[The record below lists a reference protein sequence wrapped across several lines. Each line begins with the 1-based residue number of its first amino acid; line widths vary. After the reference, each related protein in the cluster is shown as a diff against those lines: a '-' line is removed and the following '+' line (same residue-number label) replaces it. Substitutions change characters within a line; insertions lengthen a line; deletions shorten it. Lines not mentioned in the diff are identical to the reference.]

1 MVAMLCPVLIS
12 RDAELHALDAALAR
26 ARDGAGGVLILA
38 GDAGVGKSRLA
49 TELATR
55 ASEQEIDVLRG
66 RATESV
72 VPVPFRP
79 ITEALMKVA
88 RAGMIPD
95 APEMASYRPALGS
108 LVPEWSRPEDGEAE
122 ISPLILGEALI
133 RLLSSP
139 GGTTPL
145 DPRPAAGPQ
154 GPPALTPPTSKGT
167 LLILEDVH
175 WADPETLAILEYL
188 ADNLAGTRVLCVATL
203 RDSEPSGGLDCVR
216 ALNAR
221 RAIALVEVRRLMD
234 WAVREMAAACLG
246 TQDVPAAVTAL
257 LADCDGLPFAVEEI
271 LAAAVSSGQLIN
283 GPDGWEVNNRVST
296 GVPDSIVGSVRHRLT
311 ALGPLAGDLLASAA
325 VLGRQF
331 DWTLLPGIADAPES
345 DVLAE
350 LQRAQHVQLI
360 EPVIPSNHMFR
371 FRHSLT
377 RHAIL
382 SGLLPP
388 DMVYRSATAAAAVEH
403 AHPELPGSWCELAA
417 ELHEAAGERV
427 RAAELLLRVGKRAL
441 GKGALST
448 AATSLRDASDLIAP
462 ASGNG
467 PVLRAG
473 GVPSPQNGTA
483 LATDPMLAIEIDD
496 ALVQALALAGDHTKL
511 APVASELIARLASA
525 GVDPRREALI
535 RIRTARTMSEDSPAD
550 AAEHLAAAG
559 AIAAAVGDPAL
570 ASRVDATAAHCAV
583 DAGDLAKAG
592 ELAHRSL
599 AQAEAAGLEG
609 WAADVAFDALQVI
622 GRTERARDMEA
633 ARAAFERADQIAVR
647 EDFAVRRIKA
657 LHELGTVD
665 MLQDGGTAR
674 LSEARELANKAGAI
688 STMTVIDLQLA
699 NGWSV
704 SEDLDRALESAR
716 QCQQRARS
724 IGARRIEASALS
736 VEAFIH
742 GVRGE
747 RRQAER
753 AAEEAE
759 RLLPGDPELLLTT
772 WGQARVTA
780 SLFIDD
786 QARALQESIKGI
798 SYAFQAPLRAP
809 RRAWGFHALLQA
821 VSGDDGRLALR
832 QAQAAA
838 PAAGWNRGF
847 LAYAEAVLEGQ
858 QGHAARAG
866 VLAEDGARHL
876 RTFAPWWNH
885 LVRRLI
891 APAAIAGGW
900 GQPLSWL
907 REATAEFEMSGHSR
921 LASACRGLLRQ
932 AGERVPRAG
941 RGTAQVPPQ
950 MRRLGITS
958 REMDVFLLVARGF
971 SNTEIAEKLYISPKT
986 VETHI
991 ASLVAKTG
999 QAGRRELVAHAARFA
1014 PS

>member
-12 RDAELHALDAALAR
+12 REAELHALDAALER

-49 TELATR
+49 TELASR
-55 ASEQEIDVLRG
+55 AREQEIDVLRG

-88 RAGMIPD
+88 RAGVIPD
-95 APEMASYRPALGS
+95 APEMSSYRPALGS
-108 LVPEWSRPEDGEAE
+108 LVPEWSRPEDGDAE

-133 RLLSSP
+133 RLL
-139 GGTTPL
+139 
-145 DPRPAAGPQ
+145 A
-154 GPPALTPPTSKGT
+154 PPTSKGT
-167 LLILEDVH
+167 VLVLEDVH

-203 RDSEPSGGLDCVR
+203 RDSEPSAGLDCVR

-234 WAVREMAAACLG
+234 WAVREMTAACLG

-271 LAAAVSSGQLIN
+271 LAAAVSSGQLIS
-283 GPDGWEVNNRVST
+283 GPDGWEINNQVST
-296 GVPDSIVGSVRHRLT
+296 GVPDSIVGSVRHRIT

-331 DWTLLPGIADAPES
+331 DWTLLPGIADSAEA

-350 LQRAQHVQLI
+350 LQRAQHLQLI

-388 DMVYRSATAAAAVEH
+388 DLVYRSAIAAAAVEH

-448 AATSLRDASDLIAP
+448 AAASLKDARDLIAP
-462 ASGNG
+462 GAGNG
-467 PVLRAG
+467 T
-473 GVPSPQNGTA
+473 SPQDGA
-483 LATDPMLAIEIDD
+483 SDPADPMLAVEIDD
-496 ALVQALALAGDHTKL
+496 ALVEALALAGDHTKL
-511 APVASELIARLASA
+511 APVASELIARLAS
-525 GVDPRREALI
+525 GRLDPRREALI

-550 AAEHLAAAG
+550 AVEHLTAAR
-559 AIAAAVGDPAL
+559 AIAADIGDPAL

-583 DAGDLAKAG
+583 DAGELAKAS

-599 AQAEAAGLEG
+599 ARAEAAGLQG

-633 ARAAFERADQIAVR
+633 ARAAFERADHIAAR
-647 EDFAVRRIKA
+647 ENLAVRRIKA

-665 MLQDGGTAR
+665 MLQDGGTTR

-699 NGWSV
+699 NGWSM
-704 SEDLDRALESAR
+704 SEDLDRALEAAR
-716 QCQQRARS
+716 RSRLRASR
-724 IGARRIEASALS
+724 IGARRIEASAVS

-753 AAEEAE
+753 GAEEAE

-780 SLFIDD
+780 SLFLDD
-786 QARALQESIKGI
+786 QARALQESIKGV

-809 RRAWGFHALLQA
+809 RKAWAFHALLQA
-821 VSGDDGRLALR
+821 VVGDEGYLALR
-832 QAQAAA
+832 QAQSAA
-838 PAAGWNRGF
+838 PAAGWNRGL

-858 QGHAARAG
+858 QGHGARAG
-866 VLAEDGARHL
+866 ALAEDGAARL

-885 LVRRLI
+885 LARRLI
-891 APAAIAGGW
+891 APAALADGW

-941 RGTAQVPPQ
+941 RGNAQVPPQ

-971 SNTEIAEKLYISPKT
+971 SNAEIAEKLYISPKT

-999 QAGRRELVAHAARFA
+999 QTGRRELVAHAARFV
-1014 PS
+1014 PSQALFARC

>member
-12 RDAELHALDAALAR
+12 RDAELHALHGALER
-26 ARDGAGGVLILA
+26 ARESAGGVLILA

-49 TELATR
+49 TELAIQ
-55 ASEQEIDVLRG
+55 AAAQGIDVLRG

-88 RAGMIPD
+88 RAGVIPD

-108 LVPEWSRPEDGEAE
+108 LVPEWSRSEDGDAE

-133 RLLSSP
+133 RLLTPPGSP
-139 GGTTPL
+139 GTV
-145 DPRPAAGPQ
+145 
-154 GPPALTPPTSKGT
+154 
-167 LLILEDVH
+167 LILEDVH

-203 RDSEPSGGLDCVR
+203 RDSEPSAGLDCVR

-221 RAIALVEVRRLMD
+221 RAVALVEVRRLMD

-271 LAAAVSSGQLIN
+271 LAAAVSSGQLVS
-283 GPDGWEVNNRVST
+283 GPGGWEVNDQVST
-296 GVPDSIVGSVRHRLT
+296 GVPDSIVGSVRHRLA

-331 DWTLLPGIADAPES
+331 DWTLLAGIAEAAEA
-345 DVLAE
+345 DVLTE

-388 DMVYRSATAAAAVEH
+388 DLVYRSASAAAAVER

-417 ELHEAAGERV
+417 ELHETAGERV

-448 AATSLRDASDLIAP
+448 AAASLRDARDLIAT
-462 ASGNG
+462 SGSS
-467 PVLRAG
+467 LR
-473 GVPSPQNGTA
+473 NGTSA
-483 LATDPMLAIEIDD
+483 GPPSARSAAQAADPILAIEIDE

-511 APVASELIARLASA
+511 APVADELIAWLASA
-525 GVDPRREALI
+525 GIDPRREAMI
-535 RIRTARTMSEDSPAD
+535 RIKAARTMSEDSPAG
-550 AAEHLAAAG
+550 AAEHLAAAR
-559 AIAAAVGDPAL
+559 AVADNAGDQAL
-570 ASRVDATAAHCAV
+570 ASQVDAAAAHCAV
-583 DAGDLAKAG
+583 DAGDLEKAS

-599 AQAEAAGLEG
+599 AQAEAAGLDG
-609 WAADVAFDALQVI
+609 WAADVAFEALQVI

-633 ARAAFERADQIAVR
+633 ALSAFERAYQIAAR
-647 EDFAVRRIKA
+647 EEFAVRRIAA

-665 MLQDGGTAR
+665 MLRTGDTAR
-674 LSEARELANKAGAI
+674 LAEARELANKAGAI

-699 NGWSV
+699 NGWSM
-704 SEDLDRALESAR
+704 STDLDRAVEAAR
-716 QCQQRARS
+716 RCRQRASR
-724 IGARRIEASALS
+724 IGARRIEANALS
-736 VEAFIH
+736 VQAFIH

-772 WGQARVTA
+772 WGQARVAA
-780 SLFIDD
+780 SLFLDD
-786 QARALQESIKGI
+786 QARALQESSKGM

-809 RRAWGFHALLQA
+809 RRAWGFHALLQ
-821 VSGDDGRLALR
+821 VTSGGAGRVALER
-832 QAQAAA
+832 ARAAA
-838 PAAGWNRGF
+838 PASGWSRGT

-858 QGHAARAG
+858 AGHRERASA
-866 VLAEDGARHL
+866 LAEEGAAHL
-876 RTFAPWWNH
+876 GTFAPWWNH
-885 LVRRLI
+885 LVRRMI
-891 APAAIAGGW
+891 APSALAGGW

-907 REATAEFEMSGHSR
+907 REATADFEMSGHSR

-941 RGTAQVPPQ
+941 RGNAQVPPQ

-991 ASLVAKTG
+991 ASLIAKTG
-999 QAGRRELVAHAARFA
+999 QTGRRELVAHAARFV

>member
-12 RDAELHALDAALAR
+12 RDAELHALDAALER
-26 ARDGAGGVLILA
+26 ARRGEGGVLMLA

-49 TELATR
+49 TELASQ
-55 ASEQEIDVLRG
+55 AIAQGIDVLRG

-88 RAGMIPD
+88 RTGVTPD

-133 RLLSSP
+133 RLL
-139 GGTTPL
+139 
-145 DPRPAAGPQ
+145 
-154 GPPALTPPTSKGT
+154 TPPGSNGSV
-167 LLILEDVH
+167 LILEDVH

-203 RDSEPSGGLDCVR
+203 RDSEPSAGLDCVR

-221 RAIALVEVRRLMD
+221 RAVALVEVRRLMD
-234 WAVREMAAACLG
+234 WAVKEMAAACLG
-246 TQDVPAAVTAL
+246 THDVPAAVADL

-271 LAAAVSSGQLIN
+271 LAAAVSSGQLLN
-283 GPDGWEVNNRVST
+283 GPDGWEVNDRIST
-296 GVPDSIVGSVRHRLT
+296 SVPDSIVGSVRHRLGE
-311 ALGPLAGDLLASAA
+311 LGPLAGDLLASAA

-331 DWTLLPGIADAPES
+331 DWTLLPGMAGAAET

-360 EPVIPSNHMFR
+360 EPVIPSNHLFR

-388 DMVYRSATAAAAVEH
+388 DLVYRSASAAAAVER

-427 RAAELLLRVGKRAL
+427 RAAELLLRVGQRAL

-448 AATSLRDASDLIAP
+448 AAASLRDARELISSAP
-462 ASGNG
+462 GHLTSPPRSGSITSS
-467 PVLRAG
+467 
-473 GVPSPQNGTA
+473 PSTNTA
-483 LATDPMLAIEIDD
+483 VSADPMLAIEIDE
-496 ALVQALALAGDHTKL
+496 ALVQALALAGDHTGL
-511 APVASELIARLASA
+511 APVADKLIGMLSRA
-525 GVDPRREALI
+525 GIDPRREALI
-535 RIRTARTMSEDSPAD
+535 RVKAAQTMSEDNPAE
-550 AAEHLAAAG
+550 AAAHLAAAR
-559 AIAAAVGDPAL
+559 AITDEIADAAL
-570 ASRVDATAAHCAV
+570 SSQVDAAAAHCAV
-583 DAGDLAKAG
+583 DVGDIDKAR

-599 AQAEAAGLEG
+599 RQAEAAGLDG
-609 WAADVAFDALQVI
+609 WAADVAFDSLQVI

-633 ARAAFERADQIAVR
+633 ARAAFERALQIASR
-647 EDFAVRRIKA
+647 EEFAVRRIAA
-657 LHELGTVD
+657 LHELGTAD
-665 MLQDGGTAR
+665 MLKDGATER
-674 LSEARELANKAGAI
+674 LSEAWELANKAGAI
-688 STMTVIDLQLA
+688 STMTVIELQLA
-699 NGWSV
+699 NGWSM
-704 SEDLDRALESAR
+704 SEDLERAIETAR
-716 QCQQRARS
+716 RCRQRASRS
-724 IGARRIEASALS
+724 GARRIEASALS
-736 VEAFIH
+736 VLAFIH

-759 RLLPGDPELLLTT
+759 QLLPGDPELLLTT
-772 WGQARVTA
+772 WGQGRVAA
-780 SLFIDD
+780 SLFLDD
-786 QARALQESIKGI
+786 QARALQESMKGM

-821 VSGDDGRLALR
+821 TGGGDGGLALR
-832 QAQAAA
+832 QAREAA
-838 PAAGWNRGF
+838 PAAGWNHGL
-847 LAYAEAVLEGQ
+847 LAYAEAVLEG
-858 QGHAARAG
+858 RAG
-866 VLAEDGARHL
+866 DIGRANALAEEGAQHL
-876 RTFAPWWNH
+876 RPFAAWWNH
-885 LVRRLI
+885 LARRLI
-891 APAAIAGGW
+891 APSALADGW

-907 REATAEFEMSGHSR
+907 REATAEFEMSGHTR

-941 RGTAQVPPQ
+941 RGNAQVPPQ

-999 QAGRRELVAHAARFA
+999 QTGRRELVAHAARFV

>member
-12 RDAELHALDAALAR
+12 RDAELHALQAALER
-26 ARDGAGGVLILA
+26 AMEGAGGVLILA

-49 TELATR
+49 TELATQ
-55 ASEQEIDVLRG
+55 AGEQGIDVLRG

-79 ITEALMKVA
+79 VTEALMKVA
-88 RAGMIPD
+88 RTGVIPD

-133 RLLSSP
+133 RLLTSP
-139 GGTTPL
+139 LAP
-145 DPRPAAGPQ
+145 P
-154 GPPALTPPTSKGT
+154 GPPDAKGIV
-167 LLILEDVH
+167 LIFEDVH

-188 ADNLAGTRVLCVATL
+188 ADNLGGTRVLCVATL
-203 RDSEPSGGLDCVR
+203 RDSEPSAGLDCVR

-221 RAIALVEVRRLMD
+221 RAVALVEVRRLMD

-271 LAAAVSSGQLIN
+271 LAAAVSSGELVS
-283 GPDGWEVNNRVST
+283 GPAGWEVNDQVST
-296 GVPDSIVGSVRHRLT
+296 GVPDSIVGSVRHRLA

-325 VLGRQF
+325 VLGRHF
-331 DWTLLPGIADAPES
+331 DWTLLPGMAGAAET

-382 SGLLPP
+382 SELLPP
-388 DMVYRSATAAAAVEH
+388 DLVYRSASAAAAVEK

-417 ELHEAAGERV
+417 ELHETAGERV
-427 RAAELLLRVGKRAL
+427 RAAELLLRVGRRAL

-448 AATSLRDASDLIAP
+448 AASSLRDARGLIDPGGANGTMAGVP
-462 ASGNG
+462 ASG
-467 PVLRAG
+467 
-473 GVPSPQNGTA
+473 VPRYGSTQTA
-483 LATDPMLAIEIDD
+483 NPMLAIEIDE

-511 APVASELIARLASA
+511 APVARDLIARLGLT

-535 RIRTARTMSEDSPAD
+535 RIRAARTMSEDSPGD
-550 AAEHLAAAG
+550 AAEHLAAAR
-559 AIAAAVGDPAL
+559 AIADELGDQAL
-570 ASRVDATAAHCAV
+570 ASQVDAAAAHCAV
-583 DAGDLAKAG
+583 DAGDLEQAG
-592 ELAHRSL
+592 ELAFRSL
-599 AQAEAAGLEG
+599 AQAEAAGMHG
-609 WAADVAFDALQVI
+609 WAADVAFEALQVI

-633 ARAAFERADQIAVR
+633 ARAAFERAYQIAAR
-647 EDFAVRRIKA
+647 EEFAVRRIAA

-665 MLQDGGTAR
+665 MLKDGGTAR

-688 STMTVIDLQLA
+688 STTTVIDLQLA
-699 NGWSV
+699 NGWSM
-704 SEDLDRALESAR
+704 SADLDSALETAR
-716 QCQQRARS
+716 RCRQRASRS
-724 IGARRIEASALS
+724 GARRVEASALT
-736 VEAFIH
+736 VQAFIH
-742 GVRGE
+742 GVRAE

-772 WGQARVTA
+772 WGQARVAA
-780 SLFIDD
+780 SLFLDD
-786 QARALQESIKGI
+786 QARALQESKKGMA
-798 SYAFQAPLRAP
+798 YAFQAPLRAP

-821 VSGDDGRLALR
+821 TSGEEGRLALR

-838 PAAGWNRGF
+838 PAASWNRGF
-847 LAYAEAVLEGQ
+847 LAYAEAVLEGKDGHHERADLLAA
-858 QGHAARAG
+858 QGAT
-866 VLAEDGARHL
+866 HL
-876 RTFAPWWNH
+876 RPFAPWWNH
-885 LVRRLI
+885 LARRLI
-891 APAAIAGGW
+891 APSALADGW

-941 RGTAQVPPQ
+941 RGSAQVPPQ

-999 QAGRRELVAHAARFA
+999 QTGRRELVAHAARFV

>member
-12 RDAELHALDAALAR
+12 RDAELHALDAALTR

-49 TELATR
+49 TELASR

-88 RAGMIPD
+88 RTGMIPD

-133 RLLSSP
+133 RLLTSTR
-139 GGTTPL
+139 GRNPL
-145 DPRPAAGPQ
+145 DPPAARRD
-154 GPPALTPPTSKGT
+154 SKGT
-167 LLILEDVH
+167 VLILEDVH

-203 RDSEPSGGLDCVR
+203 RDTEPSAGLDCVR

-246 TQDVPAAVTAL
+246 TQDVPPAVTAL

-296 GVPDSIVGSVRHRLT
+296 GVPDSIIGSVRHRIT

-331 DWTLLPGIADAPES
+331 DWTLLPGIADAAES
-345 DVLAE
+345 DVLGE

-388 DMVYRSATAAAAVEH
+388 DLVYRSATAAAAVEH

-417 ELHEAAGERV
+417 ELHEAAGERT

-441 GKGALST
+441 GKGALGT
-448 AATSLRDASDLIAP
+448 AAASLRDARDLIAP

-467 PVLRAG
+467 AATPMRSVGA
-473 GVPSPQNGTA
+473 PSPQNGTA
-483 LATDPMLAIEIDD
+483 EADPMLAIEIDD
-496 ALVQALALAGDHTKL
+496 ALVQALALTGDHTKL
-511 APVASELIARLASA
+511 APVASDLIARLASA

-550 AAEHLAAAG
+550 AAEHLAAAH
-559 AIAAAVGDPAL
+559 AIAAEIGDAAL

-583 DAGDLAKAG
+583 DAGDLEKAS

-599 AQAEAAGLEG
+599 AQAEAAGLQG

-622 GRTERARDMEA
+622 GRTARARDMEA
-633 ARAAFERADQIAVR
+633 ARTAFERADQIAAR
-647 EDFAVRRIKA
+647 EGFAVRRIKA

-665 MLQDGGTAR
+665 LLQDGGTAR
-674 LSEARELANKAGAI
+674 LSEARELASKAGAI
-688 STMTVIDLQLA
+688 STVTVIDLQLA
-699 NGWSV
+699 NAWGM

-716 QCQQRARS
+716 RCRQRASR

-753 AAEEAE
+753 AAEDAE

-780 SLFIDD
+780 SLFLDD

-809 RRAWGFHALLQA
+809 RKAWAFHALLQA

-832 QAQAAA
+832 QAQGAA

-858 QGHAARAG
+858 QGHVTRAAA
-866 VLAEDGARHL
+866 LAEEGAEYL
-876 RTFAPWWNH
+876 RPFAPWWNH
-885 LVRRLI
+885 LARR
-891 APAAIAGGW
+891 
-900 GQPLSWL
+900 
-907 REATAEFEMSGHSR
+907 
-921 LASACRGLLRQ
+921 
-932 AGERVPRAG
+932 
-941 RGTAQVPPQ
+941 
-950 MRRLGITS
+950 
-958 REMDVFLLVARGF
+958 
-971 SNTEIAEKLYISPKT
+971 
-986 VETHI
+986 
-991 ASLVAKTG
+991 
-999 QAGRRELVAHAARFA
+999 
-1014 PS
+1014 

>member
-12 RDAELHALDAALAR
+12 RDAELHALDAALDR
-26 ARDGAGGVLILA
+26 ATEGAGGVLILA

-49 TELATR
+49 TELA
-55 ASEQEIDVLRG
+55 AQAGEQGIDVLRG
-66 RATESV
+66 RATEAV

-88 RAGMIPD
+88 RTGMVPD

-108 LVPEWSRPEDGEAE
+108 LVPEWSRPEDGDAE

-133 RLLSSP
+133 RLLTSP
-139 GGTTPL
+139 GGTAGASPL
-145 DPRPAAGPQ
+145 EPAAWRPGD
-154 GPPALTPPTSKGT
+154 SKGT

-188 ADNLAGTRVLCVATL
+188 ADNLAGTKVLCVATL
-203 RDSEPSGGLDCVR
+203 RDSEPSAGLDCVR

-221 RAIALVEVRRLMD
+221 RAVALVEVRRLMD

-246 TQDVPAAVTAL
+246 TQDVPAGVITL

-271 LAAAVSSGQLIN
+271 LAAAVSSRQLVS
-283 GPDGWEVNNRVST
+283 GPDGWAVNDQVST
-296 GVPDSIVGSVRHRLT
+296 GVPESIVGSVRHRLV

-331 DWTLLPGIADAPES
+331 DWTLLPGMADAAEA
-345 DVLAE
+345 DVLTE

-388 DMVYRSATAAAAVEH
+388 DLVYRSASAAAAVEK
-403 AHPELPGSWCELAA
+403 AHPALPGSWCELAA

-427 RAAELLLRVGKRAL
+427 RAAELLLRVGRRAL

-448 AATSLRDASDLIAP
+448 AVTSLGDAKDLLGSPTGAAGSSRNG
-462 ASGNG
+462 ASAGSA
-467 PVLRAG
+467 LR
-473 GVPSPQNGTA
+473 NGTA
-483 LATDPMLAIEIDD
+483 AESSDPMLAIDIDE

-511 APVASELIARLASA
+511 APVATELIASLTSA

-535 RIRTARTMSEDSPAD
+535 RIRAARTMSEDSPAES
-550 AAEHLAAAG
+550 AEHLAAAR
-559 AIAAAVGDPAL
+559 AIAERVGDPAL
-570 ASRVDATAAHCAV
+570 TSQVDAAAGHCAIE
-583 DAGDLAKAG
+583 AGDIDKASD
-592 ELAHRSL
+592 LAHRSL
-599 AQAEAAGLEG
+599 AQAEAAGLTG
-609 WAADVAFDALQVI
+609 WAADVAFDSLQVI

-633 ARAAFERADQIAVR
+633 ARSAFERAYQIAAH
-647 EDFAVRRIKA
+647 ENFAVRRITA
-657 LHELGTVD
+657 LHELGTAD
-665 MLQDGGTAR
+665 MLQDGSTAR
-674 LSEARELANKAGAI
+674 LAEARELANKAGAI

-699 NGWSV
+699 NGWSML
-704 SEDLDRALESAR
+704 EDLDPAIEAAR
-716 QCQQRARS
+716 RCRQRASR
-724 IGARRIEASALS
+724 IGARRIEAGALS
-736 VEAFIH
+736 VLAFMH

-759 RLLPGDPELLLTT
+759 RILPGDPELLLIT
-772 WGQARVTA
+772 WGQVRVAA
-780 SLFIDD
+780 SLFLDD
-786 QARALQESIKGI
+786 QARAVQESKKGI

-821 VSGDDGRLALR
+821 ATGGDGQLALR
-832 QAQAAA
+832 QAQEAA
-838 PAAGWNRGF
+838 PAAGWNRGC

-858 QGHAARAG
+858 AGHPERASA
-866 VLAEDGARHL
+866 LAEEGARHL
-876 RTFAPWWNH
+876 RPYAPWWNN
-885 LVRRLI
+885 LARRLI
-891 APAAIAGGW
+891 APSALTDGW

-907 REATAEFEMSGHSR
+907 REATAEFEMSGHAR

-941 RGTAQVPPQ
+941 RGNAQVPPQ

-999 QAGRRELVAHAARFA
+999 QTGRRELVAHAARFV

>member
-1 MVAMLCPVLIS
+1 MLCPVLVS
-12 RDAELHALDAALAR
+12 REAELHALHAALDR

-38 GDAGVGKSRLA
+38 GDAGVGKTRLA
-49 TELATR
+49 TELGSR
-55 ASEQEIDVLRG
+55 AAAQEVVVLRG

-88 RAGMIPD
+88 RAGVIPD

-133 RLLSSP
+133 RLL
-139 GGTTPL
+139 
-145 DPRPAAGPQ
+145 
-154 GPPALTPPTSKGT
+154 TPPSSKGT
-167 LLILEDVH
+167 VLILEDVH

-203 RDSEPSGGLDCVR
+203 RDTGPSAGLDCAR
-216 ALNAR
+216 ALTAR

-246 TQDVPAAVTAL
+246 TRDVPGAVAAL

-271 LAAAVSSGQLIN
+271 LAAAVSSGQLVS
-283 GPDGWEVNNRVST
+283 GPAGWEVNHQVST
-296 GVPDSIVGSVRHRLT
+296 GVPDSIVGSVRHRIT
-311 ALGPLAGDLLASAA
+311 ALGPLAAALLASAA

-331 DWTLLPGIADAPES
+331 DWTLLPGIADATEA

-360 EPVIPSNHMFR
+360 EPVVPSSHMFR

-388 DMVYRSATAAAAVEH
+388 DLVYRSASAAAAVEQ

-417 ELHEAAGERV
+417 ELHEAAGERR
-427 RAAELLLRVGKRAL
+427 RAAELLLRVGRRAL
-441 GKGALST
+441 GNGALST
-448 AATSLRDASDLIAP
+448 AATSLRDARDLIA
-462 ASGNG
+462 S
-467 PVLRAG
+467 AG
-473 GVPSPQNGTA
+473 GSGTAAGARAAAAPMARNGTA
-483 LATDPMLAIEIDD
+483 QAADPMLAIEIDD

-525 GVDPRREALI
+525 GVDSRREALI

-550 AAEHLAAAG
+550 AAEHLAAAR
-559 AIAAAVGDPAL
+559 AIAAELSDPAL

-583 DAGDLAKAG
+583 DAGDLASAAD
-592 ELAHRSL
+592 LAHRSL
-599 AQAEAAGLEG
+599 AQAEAAGLAG

-622 GRTERARDMEA
+622 GRTERARDIEA
-633 ARAAFERADQIAVR
+633 ARAAFERAYQIAAS

-657 LHELGTVD
+657 LHELGTVE
-665 MLQDGGTAR
+665 MLQDGSTDT
-674 LSEARELANKAGAI
+674 LSQASELARKAGAI
-688 STMTVIDLQLA
+688 STTTVIDLQLA
-699 NGWSV
+699 NAWSM
-704 SEDLDRALESAR
+704 SDDLDRALDAAGRCR
-716 QCQQRARS
+716 QLASR

-736 VEAFIH
+736 VQAFIH

-753 AAEEAE
+753 IAEDAE

-772 WGQARVTA
+772 WGQARVAA
-780 SLFIDD
+780 SLVLDD
-786 QARALQESIKGI
+786 QARALQESIKGM
-798 SYAFQAPLRAP
+798 SYALQAPLRAP

-821 VSGDDGRLALR
+821 VGGDDGRLALR
-832 QAQAAA
+832 QARAAA
-838 PAAGWNRGF
+838 PASGWNLGC
-847 LAYAEAVLEGQ
+847 LAFAGAVLEGRE
-858 QGHAARAG
+858 GHAERAG
-866 VLAEDGARHL
+866 ALAEEGARHL
-876 RTFAPWWNH
+876 RPFAPWWTH
-885 LVRRLI
+885 LARRLI
-891 APAAIAGGW
+891 APSALADGW

-907 REATAEFEMSGHSR
+907 REATADFEMSGHSR
-921 LASACRGLLRQ
+921 LASTCRGLLRQ

-941 RGTAQVPPQ
+941 RGNAQVPPQ

-971 SNTEIAEKLYISPKT
+971 SNTEIAKKLYISPKT

-999 QAGRRELVAHAARFA
+999 QTGRRELVAHAARFVPFQA
-1014 PS
+1014 

>member
-12 RDAELHALDAALAR
+12 RDAELHALEAALGR
-26 ARDGAGGVLILA
+26 ASDGAGGVLILA

-49 TELATR
+49 TELASR
-55 ASEQEIDVLRG
+55 ASEQDVDVLRG

-79 ITEALMKVA
+79 ITEALMKIA
-88 RAGMIPD
+88 RTGMIPD

-133 RLLSSP
+133 RLL
-139 GGTTPL
+139 
-145 DPRPAAGPQ
+145 
-154 GPPALTPPTSKGT
+154 TPPNSKGT

-203 RDSEPSGGLDCVR
+203 RDNEPSAGLDCVR

-221 RAIALVEVRRLMD
+221 RAIALIEVRRLMD
-234 WAVREMAAACLG
+234 WAVKEMAAACLG

-283 GPDGWEVNNRVST
+283 GPDGWEVNERIST
-296 GVPDSIVGSVRHRLT
+296 GIPDSIVGSVRHRIT
-311 ALGPLAGDLLASAA
+311 GLGPLAGDLLASAA

-331 DWTLLPGIADAPES
+331 DWTLLPGIADAAEA
-345 DVLAE
+345 DVLGE

-388 DMVYRSATAAAAVEH
+388 DLVYRSATAAAAVEH

-448 AATSLRDASDLIAP
+448 AATSLRDARDLIVPGGGNGTAGAVR
-462 ASGNG
+462 ASG
-467 PVLRAG
+467 
-473 GVPSPQNGTA
+473 VPAPQNGTA
-483 LATDPMLAIEIDD
+483 QAADPLLAIEIDD

-525 GVDPRREALI
+525 GVDFRREALI

-550 AAEHLAAAG
+550 AQEHLAAAR
-559 AIAAAVGDPAL
+559 AIAADLEDPAL

-583 DAGDLAKAG
+583 DAGDLAKAS

-633 ARAAFERADQIAVR
+633 ARAAFERADQIAAR
-647 EDFAVRRIKA
+647 EGFAVRRIKA

-665 MLQDGGTAR
+665 MLKDGSTAR

-688 STMTVIDLQLA
+688 STVTVIDLQLA
-699 NGWSV
+699 NGWSM
-704 SEDLDRALESAR
+704 SDGLDRALEAAR
-716 QCQQRARS
+716 RCRHRATR
-724 IGARRIEASALS
+724 IGARRIEANALS

-753 AAEEAE
+753 AAETAE

-772 WGQARVTA
+772 WGQGRVTA
-780 SLFIDD
+780 SLFLDD
-786 QARALQESIKGI
+786 EARALQESIKGI

-821 VSGDDGRLALR
+821 VSGDEGRVALR

-838 PAAGWNRGF
+838 PAAGWNRGY

-858 QGHAARAG
+858 QGRAARAG
-866 VLAEDGARHL
+866 ALAEEGASYL
-876 RTFAPWWNH
+876 RPFAPWWNH
-885 LVRRLI
+885 LARRLI
-891 APAAIAGGW
+891 APAALAGGW

-941 RGTAQVPPQ
+941 RGNAQVPAQ

-971 SNTEIAEKLYISPKT
+971 SNTEIAGKLYISPKT

-999 QAGRRELVAHAARFA
+999 QTGRRELVAHAARFV
-1014 PS
+1014 PSQPLYVDC

>member
-1 MVAMLCPVLIS
+1 MLIS
-12 RDAELHALDAALAR
+12 RDAELHALDAALER
-26 ARDGAGGVLILA
+26 ARQGDGGVLMLA

-49 TELATR
+49 TELASQ
-55 ASEQEIDVLRG
+55 AIAQGIDVLRG

-88 RAGMIPD
+88 RTGVIPD

-133 RLLSSP
+133 RLL
-139 GGTTPL
+139 
-145 DPRPAAGPQ
+145 
-154 GPPALTPPTSKGT
+154 TPPGSNGSV
-167 LLILEDVH
+167 LILEDVH

-188 ADNLAGTRVLCVATL
+188 ADNLGGTRVLCVATL
-203 RDSEPSGGLDCVR
+203 RDSEPSAGLDCVR

-221 RAIALVEVRRLMD
+221 RAVALVEVRRLMD
-234 WAVREMAAACLG
+234 WAVKEMAAACLR
-246 TQDVPAAVTAL
+246 THDVPAAVADL

-271 LAAAVSSGQLIN
+271 LAAAVSSGQLLD

-296 GVPDSIVGSVRHRLT
+296 SVPDSIVGSVRHRLSG
-311 ALGPLAGDLLASAA
+311 LGPLAGDLLASAA

-331 DWTLLPGIADAPES
+331 DLTLLPGMAGAAET

-360 EPVIPSNHMFR
+360 EPVIPSNHLFR

-388 DMVYRSATAAAAVEH
+388 DLVYRSASAAAAVER

-427 RAAELLLRVGKRAL
+427 RAAELLLRVGQRAL

-448 AATSLRDASDLIAP
+448 AAASLRDARELISSAP
-462 ASGNG
+462 GHWT
-467 PVLRAG
+467 
-473 GVPSPQNGTA
+473 SPPRSSSITSSPHTNMA
-483 LATDPMLAIEIDD
+483 VSADPMLAIEIDE
-496 ALVQALALAGDHTKL
+496 ALVQALALAGDHSGL
-511 APVASELIARLASA
+511 APLADELIGRLSTA
-525 GVDPRREALI
+525 GIDPRREALI
-535 RIRTARTMSEDSPAD
+535 RVKAARTMSEDSPAE
-550 AAEHLAAAG
+550 AAAHLAAAR
-559 AIAAAVGDPAL
+559 AITDDIADPAL
-570 ASRVDATAAHCAV
+570 SSQVDAAAAHCAV
-583 DAGDLAKAG
+583 DVGDIDKAR

-599 AQAEAAGLEG
+599 RQAEAAGLDG
-609 WAADVAFDALQVI
+609 WAADVAFDSLQVI

-633 ARAAFERADQIAVR
+633 ARAAFERALQIASR
-647 EDFAVRRIKA
+647 EEFAVRRIAA
-657 LHELGTVD
+657 LHELGTAD
-665 MLQDGGTAR
+665 MLQDGATER
-674 LSEARELANKAGAI
+674 LSEAWELANKAGAI
-688 STMTVIDLQLA
+688 STMTVIELQLA
-699 NGWSV
+699 NGWSM
-704 SEDLDRALESAR
+704 SEDLDRAIETAR
-716 QCQQRARS
+716 RCRPRASRS
-724 IGARRIEASALS
+724 GARRIEASALS
-736 VEAFIH
+736 VLAFIH

-759 RLLPGDPELLLTT
+759 QLLPGDPELLLTT
-772 WGQARVTA
+772 WGQGRVAA
-780 SLFIDD
+780 SLFLDD
-786 QARALQESIKGI
+786 QARALQESMKGM

-821 VSGDDGRLALR
+821 TGGGDGSLALR
-832 QAQAAA
+832 QAREAA
-838 PAAGWNRGF
+838 PAAGWNHGL
-847 LAYAEAVLEGQ
+847 LAYAEAVLEG
-858 QGHAARAG
+858 RAG
-866 VLAEDGARHL
+866 DTGRANALAEEGAQNL
-876 RTFAPWWNH
+876 RPFAAWWNH
-885 LVRRLI
+885 LARRLI
-891 APAAIAGGW
+891 APSALADGW

-907 REATAEFEMSGHSR
+907 REATAEFEMSGHTR

-941 RGTAQVPPQ
+941 RGNAQVPPQ

-999 QAGRRELVAHAARFA
+999 QTGRRELVAHAARFV